1 MITEAL
7 LLVLLSLGI
16 TAMVNVSGAGQVE
29 HNLPDYLEMIKK
41 AETLDDSA
49 VGYAAKKTKTFEAFE
64 KALGEGSSIKAE
76 IEWLLNNSTPAG
88 RLYAAILLNEI
99 DSEAGHNAFKKLL
112 TDKAMV
118 KYCTGSLFSDMAV
131 SELAKELLE
140 NKPVLIYRKPV
151 K

>member
-1 MITEAL
+1 MIIQIS
-7 LLVLLSLGI
+7 LLVLLSLGAI
-16 TAMVNVSGAGQVE
+16 TMVNISSSGQFE
-29 HNLPDYLEMIKK
+29 HNLPDYLETIKK

-64 KALGEGSSIKAE
+64 KALGAGSSIKAE
-76 IEWLLNNSTPAG
+76 TEWLLNNSTPAG

-112 TDKAMV
+112 TDKAVV
-118 KYCTGSLFSDMAV
+118 KYCTGSLFSDMTV

-140 NKPVLIYRKPV
+140 SKPVLIYRKPT